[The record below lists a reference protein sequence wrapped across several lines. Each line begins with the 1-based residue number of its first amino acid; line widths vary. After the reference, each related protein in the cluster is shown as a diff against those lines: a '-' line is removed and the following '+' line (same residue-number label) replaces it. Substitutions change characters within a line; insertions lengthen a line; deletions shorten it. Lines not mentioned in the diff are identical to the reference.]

1 MSKYELCEY
10 FDEIQVTGNNVL
22 RNKLFNL
29 IIFNGW
35 LEYYNEK
42 FPNEFGL

>member
-10 FDEIQVTGNNVL
+10 FDKNQVTGDNVL

-29 IIFNGW
+29 IVSNGW

-42 FPNEFGL
+42 FLNDFGL